1 MIQKKFSIIIPTLN
15 EQQGIETCLQALQKL
30 RLQAE
35 IIIADGGSQDNT
47 LTLATA
53 WVDQIIQTKKG
64 RAKQMNAAAKLATG
78 EILIF
83 LHADTFLPDDAL
95 ILIEQALST
104 DKQWGRFNIRLIEAS
119 LMLKV
124 IAQMMNW
131 RSCLTGIATGDQTIF
146 VRRRLFKKIG
156 GYADIALME
165 DISLSKTLKT
175 HGSPVC
181 LKATVTSSGRRWLQF
196 GVFKTIWLMWNL
208 RIRYWLGQSPDK
220 LAELY
225 RKGQYF

>member
-15 EQQGIETCLQALQKL
+15 EQQGIETCLQALQQL

-35 IIIADGGSQDNT
+35 IIIADGGSQDET
-47 LTLATA
+47 VTIAKA
-53 WVDQIIQTKKG
+53 WADQVIRTKKG
-64 RAKQMNAAAKLATG
+64 RAKQMNAAAKFATG

-83 LHADTFLPDDAL
+83 LHADTFLPNDAL
-95 ILIEQALST
+95 ILIEQALSS
-104 DKQWGRFNIRLIEAS
+104 DKQWGHFNIHLIGSS

-146 VRRRLFKKIG
+146 VRSTLFKKIG
-156 GYADIALME
+156 CYAEIALME
-165 DISLSKTLKT
+165 DIALSRTLKT
-175 HGSPVC
+175 QGSPVC
-181 LKATVTSSGRRWLQF
+181 LKATVKSSGRRWQQF
-196 GVFKTIWLMWNL
+196 GVFKTILLMWNL

-220 LAELY
+220 LAALY
-225 RKGQYF
+225 RK

>member
-15 EQQGIETCLQALQKL
+15 EQQGIEACLQALQKL

-35 IIIADGGSQDNT
+35 IIIADGGSQDDT
-47 LTLATA
+47 VTIATA
-53 WVDQIIQTKKG
+53 WVDQVIQTKKG
-64 RAKQMNAAAKLATG
+64 RAKQMNAAAKFATG

-83 LHADTFLPDDAL
+83 LHADTFLPNNAL
-95 ILIEQALST
+95 ILIEQALSNHH
-104 DKQWGRFNIRLIEAS
+104 QWGRFNIHLIGSS

-146 VRRRLFKKIG
+146 VCSALFEKIG
-156 GYADIALME
+156 GYAEIALME
-165 DISLSKTLKT
+165 DIALSRTLKT
-175 HGSPVC
+175 QGSPVC
-181 LKATVTSSGRRWLQF
+181 LKATVKSSGRRWQQF
-196 GVFKTIWLMWNL
+196 GVFKTILLMWNL

-220 LAELY
+220 LATLY
-225 RKGQYF
+225 RN

>member
-15 EQQGIETCLQALQKL
+15 EQQGIETCLQALQEL

-35 IIIADGGSQDNT
+35 IIIADGGSQDDT
-47 LTLATA
+47 VTIATT
-53 WVDQIIQTKKG
+53 WVDQVIHTKKG
-64 RAKQMNAAAKLATG
+64 RAKQMNAAAKFATG

-83 LHADTFLPDDAL
+83 LHADTFLPNDAL

-104 DKQWGRFNIRLIEAS
+104 DKQWGRFNIRLIGAS
-119 LMLKV
+119 WALKV

-146 VRRRLFKKIG
+146 VCKRLFEKIG
-156 GYADIALME
+156 GYAEIALME
-165 DISLSKTLKT
+165 DIALSRTLKT
-175 HGSPVC
+175 QSTPLC
-181 LKATVTSSGRRWLQF
+181 LKARVQSSGRRWLQF
-196 GVFKTIWLMWNL
+196 GVFKTILLMWNL

-225 RKGQYF
+225 HKGQYF